1 MIDVLKVRQA
11 PFSPRQDLWALDLC
25 GGWAN
30 QPTSGCTINHCTL
43 LQLPPFALRA
53 FHFEQAI
60 RSAVTLSVGLLS
72 FMESKQGLSVL
83 LSLE

>member
-1 MIDVLKVRQA
+1 MH
-11 PFSPRQDLWALDLC
+11 
-25 GGWAN
+25 N
-30 QPTSGCTINHCTL
+30 QSLNR